1 MHRGWDITLIFLEKS
16 QYFQYDN
23 YFRSYFKD
31 TMQKEIR
38 RLIAENRLE
47 DALRLLESYAQ
58 NEVILLQGRLSALNR
73 QNNMGLLNNQEY
85 SLERNKIT
93 FAALELVK
101 MAPAS
106 GQEAPQPPIGQ
117 PTAPR
122 NSTFPI
128 FFSYAWDDADH
139 PEGHRES
146 LVNRLYDSLKAD
158 GFELK
163 RDKMDLQYRGFI
175 SDFMRE
181 LGRGGLI
188 VVALSDK
195 YLRSPYC
202 MHELNEIFRNSRQER
217 DEFAKRI
224 FPIRVEEIRIND
236 PIDLGNY
243 LTFWD
248 EELKKWKELVKNSPS
263 QLGRALF
270 DEYEKIKEIHANC
283 GELLGYL
290 RNMNT
295 LTTRLLAEGDFA
307 IVKEALRRR
316 IQELASA

>member
-1 MHRGWDITLIFLEKS
+1 
-16 QYFQYDN
+16 
-23 YFRSYFKD
+23 
-31 TMQKEIR
+31 MQNEIR

-47 DALRLLESYAQ
+47 DALRLLETYAQ
-58 NEVILLQGRLSALNR
+58 NEVILLLGRLAAVNR
-73 QNNMGLLNNQEY
+73 QYNMGVLNNQEY
-85 SLERNKIT
+85 SLERNRIT

-101 MAPAS
+101 KAPDT
-106 GQEAPQPPIGQ
+106 GPVQPPPPIVES
-117 PTAPR
+117 APPN
-122 NSTFPI
+122 NSAFPI
-128 FFSYAWDDADH
+128 FFSYAWDDANH

-146 LVNRLYDSLKAD
+146 LVNRLYESLKAD

-224 FPIRVEEIRIND
+224 FPIRVEEIKIND
-236 PIDLGNY
+236 PIDLGSY
-243 LTFWD
+243 LTFWN
-248 EELKKWKELVKNSPS
+248 EELKKWNELVKNNPS

-270 DEYEKIKEIHANC
+270 DEYEKIKEIHSNC

-295 LTTRLLAEGDFA
+295 LTTKLLAEGDFA
-307 IVKEALRRR
+307 IVKEALRHR
-316 IQELASA
+316 IQELTSA